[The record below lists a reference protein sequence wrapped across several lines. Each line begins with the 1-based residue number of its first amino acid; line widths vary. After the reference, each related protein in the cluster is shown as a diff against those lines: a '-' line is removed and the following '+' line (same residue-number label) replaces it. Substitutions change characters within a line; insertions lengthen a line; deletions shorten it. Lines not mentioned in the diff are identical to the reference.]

1 MSEATTQTCTCQDSD
16 TTQTCN
22 GGITANVALNLACPG
37 EYRIY
42 LCSDCEVMGGDTQGQ
57 GACPE
62 CPDCPP
68 VDSEPSVPGPP
79 VDSEPSVP
87 GPPVDS
93 EPSVPGPPV
102 DSVPVY
108 RNKDQSKFYSKGDF
122 DGQGRLLVTGGTHN
136 IGGKPS
142 SYGLLERYNADMTA
156 GQSVHIG
163 ALMNTNFICEAEG
176 TIYCAGTKLVGT
188 TSDPVIC
195 QLDTELEMVRAKV
208 FPSISM
214 SKLTEL
220 GGRLFLL
227 GADQIDGSTKGIMA
241 TFDTE
246 LKQLNARLVEGE
258 QPETYINDIYERNGR
273 LYAVGHKHGY
283 LVELD
288 AQLNVIA
295 SKQLSIAS
303 SFRHILFSPKGDL
316 WACCDDHLYQLSP
329 ELTLLNAYQISYPA
343 EHFGMMNLVFDAE
356 YNIWLSSM
364 DGRLPVVIKLASD
377 TSVLAVWKGEED
389 SFFPS
394 DLVASDDGQTLAFIG
409 NTYGQTPN
417 YGVLFNNHLLETD
430 PAAGG
435 FELLDP
441 AVIEVTPVDTP
452 LEDLLKPIEVSLVDY
467 DLEASD
473 IDIGVTVT
481 DIDMSA
487 Q

>member
-42 LCSDCEVMGGDTQGQ
+42 LCNDCEVMDGDKQGQ

-68 VDSEPSVPGPP
+68 VDPEPPVPPVPGPP
-79 VDSEPSVP
+79 VDP
-87 GPPVDS
+87 GPPV
-93 EPSVPGPPV
+93 PGLPV
-102 DSVPVY
+102 DPVPVY
-108 RNKDQSKFYSKGDF
+108 RNKDQSKFYLRGDF
-122 DGQGRLLVTGGTHN
+122 DAQGRLLVTGMTHN
-136 IGGKPS
+136 IGGKPA
-142 SYGLLERYNADMTA
+142 SYGLLERYSSDMTA
-156 GQSVHIG
+156 GQLVHFG
-163 ALMNTNFICEAEG
+163 VLRHLNYVCEAEG
-176 TIYCAGTKLVGT
+176 AIYCAGVKQVGT
-188 TSDPVIC
+188 TTDPVIC
-195 QLDTELEMVRAKV
+195 QLDTELEMLRAKV
-208 FPSISM
+208 YPGLSGAALNKYQETLLLQGFIHREGISRGVIAT
-214 SKLTEL
+214 LD
-220 GGRLFLL
+220 
-227 GADQIDGSTKGIMA
+227 ADLQTIKAKVI
-241 TFDTE
+241 
-246 LKQLNARLVEGE
+246 EGE
-258 QPETYINDIYERNGR
+258 QDDTYFIETHPHNSH
-273 LYAVGHKHGY
+273 LYAVNNRHGQ
-283 LVELD
+283 LMQLD

-316 WACCDDHLYQLSP
+316 WACCGDHLYQLSP

-394 DLVASDDGQTLAFIG
+394 DLVASDDRQTLAFIG

-467 DLEASD
+467 DLKAND